1 MAAAPAPQAKLE
13 LTPNQAPQAKK
24 GKAFVI
30 LPPWTGSSLRSWA
43 NLRFINP
50 GAGLHPANQVWMRPN
65 HDSTTL
71 GDLKASSQIL
81 RNSCSAR
88 FREIKDISSG
98 EMDVPEEPKD

>member
-1 MAAAPAPQAKLE
+1 
-13 LTPNQAPQAKK
+13 
-24 GKAFVI
+24 
-30 LPPWTGSSLRSWA
+30 
-43 NLRFINP
+43 
-50 GAGLHPANQVWMRPN
+50 MRPN

-98 EMDVPEEPKD
+98 EMGVPEEPKDQELRISLATPCTSLHEGPFPQGTEQYTFSP